1 LTKSIFKKSSVLN
14 QSQTVASFEKL
25 IKLVETN
32 TTESKIYKKS
42 KTTIKNSRV
51 KYAFDFEYKTS

>member
-1 LTKSIFKKSSVLN
+1 MTKSIFKKSSVLN
-14 QSQTVASFEKL
+14 QSQTVPSFEKL
-25 IKLVETN
+25 IKLVEAN

-51 KYAFDFEYKTS
+51 KYAFWF